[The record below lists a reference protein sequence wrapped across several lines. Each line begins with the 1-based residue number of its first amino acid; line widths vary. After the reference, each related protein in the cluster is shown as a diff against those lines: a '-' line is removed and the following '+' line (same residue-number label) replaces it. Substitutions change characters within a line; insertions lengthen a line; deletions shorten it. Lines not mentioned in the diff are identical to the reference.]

1 MPNRRRRR
9 LSTATSAVAALAV
22 VSPFAI
28 SAISEMTEPAP
39 QPREFRSAAMVT
51 DLPNELMSALSQG
64 LSQFGINLPAMP
76 TGLTGADTGMPTTLT
91 APGSLAS
98 PGLASPGLTPGL
110 TGPALT
116 PGLATPALGT
126 DPAAATALTDSAL
139 ANPALTPAVPTPG
152 GPAGLPGLAADATAA
167 ATPALNPA
175 LTSPTGALP
184 GGLTTPPVA
193 GLDPALATTPISNA
207 AGLPAPGEVPISA
220 PIGLDPAAGT
230 YPILGGDPG
239 LGLGAMPAASTGGGG
254 IFSELSSAA
263 QQLGAGQAIDLLKGV
278 VMPMITSAMKPAAA
292 AARRYPHRPH
302 HRFPPDS
309 PAPKNGA
316 AEPSG
321 GFCGAV
327 AGRIH
332 R

>member
-28 SAISEMTEPAP
+28 SAISDLTEPAP

-76 TGLTGADTGMPTTLT
+76 SALTGADAGMPTTLT
-91 APGSLAS
+91 APSGLAS
-98 PGLASPGLTPGL
+98 PGLASPALTPGL
-110 TGPALT
+110 SPALT

-126 DPAAATALTDSAL
+126 DPTAAATPLTDSAL
-139 ANPALTPAVPTPG
+139 ANPALTPALTPAVPTPG

-167 ATPALNPA
+167 NPAVNPA
-175 LTSPTGALP
+175 LTSPLGA

-254 IFSELSSAA
+254 LFGDLSSAA

-292 AARRYPHRPH
+292 L
-302 HRFPPDS
+302 
-309 PAPKNGA
+309 PAPPA
-316 AEPSG
+316 PAPPPPP
-321 GFCGAV
+321 
-327 AGRIH
+327 AG
-332 R
+332 

>member
-28 SAISEMTEPAP
+28 SAISDMTKPAP

-76 TGLTGADTGMPTTLT
+76 SGLTGAVQLRYSHADDVDRPRR
-91 APGSLAS
+91 ARVA
-98 PGLASPGLTPGL
+98 
-110 TGPALT
+110 
-116 PGLATPALGT
+116 GT
-126 DPAAATALTDSAL
+126 DVSCPDARPRQSRAHPRPDHAG
-139 ANPALTPAVPTPG
+139 PWHRPG
-152 GPAGLPGLAADATAA
+152 GSPCRSGTCQPRADQPDAPDAGR
-167 ATPALNPA
+167 
-175 LTSPTGALP
+175 P
-184 GGLTTPPVA
+184 GGDA
-193 GLDPALATTPISNA
+193 GAGGRRRGGEPGPEPRADQPDRGTSRRSDDASGHRARPGAGDDADLNA

-239 LGLGAMPAASTGGGG
+239 LGLGSMPAASTGGGG
-254 IFSELSSAA
+254 IFGELSSAA

-278 VMPMITSAMKPAAA
+278 VMPMITSAMKPAA
-292 AARRYPHRPH
+292 RSHPRCLHRH
-302 HRFPPDS
+302 HLRPPPDS
-309 PAPKNGA
+309 PAP
-316 AEPSG
+316 
-321 GFCGAV
+321 
-327 AGRIH
+327 
-332 R
+332 

>member
-28 SAISEMTEPAP
+28 SAISDMTEPAP
-39 QPREFRSAAMVT
+39 QPREFQSAAMVT

-76 TGLTGADTGMPTTLT
+76 SALTGADAGMPTTLT
-91 APGSLAS
+91 APGA
-98 PGLASPGLTPGL
+98 LASPGLTS
-110 TGPALT
+110 PALT
-116 PGLATPALGT
+116 PGLTSPALTPGLTTPALGT
-126 DPAAATALTDSAL
+126 DPAAAL
-139 ANPALTPAVPTPG
+139 ADPTLSNPALTNPTLPTPG
-152 GPAGLPGLAADATAA
+152 GPAGMPGLAADAAA
-167 ATPALNPA
+167 ANPALNPA

-184 GGLTTPPVA
+184 GGLTTPAVT

-207 AGLPAPGEVPISA
+207 AGLPSPGEVPISA
-220 PIGLDPAAGT
+220 PIGLDPTAGT

-254 IFSELSSAA
+254 IFGELSSAA

-292 AARRYPHRPH
+292 A
-302 HRFPPDS
+302 PPV
-309 PAPKNGA
+309 PAPPPPA
-316 AEPSG
+316 P
-321 GFCGAV
+321 
-327 AGRIH
+327 AG
-332 R
+332 

>member
-28 SAISEMTEPAP
+28 SAISDMTEPAP

-76 TGLTGADTGMPTTLT
+76 SALTGADAGMPTTLT

-98 PGLASPGLTPGL
+98 PGVASPGLTPGL
-110 TGPALT
+110 TSPALT

-152 GPAGLPGLAADATAA
+152 GPAGLPGLAADA
-167 ATPALNPA
+167 ALNPT

-207 AGLPAPGEVPISA
+207 AGLPAPGEVPI
-220 PIGLDPAAGT
+220 GLGPAAAT
-230 YPILGGDPG
+230 YPVLGGDPG
-239 LGLGAMPAASTGGGG
+239 LGLGAMPTAASTG
-254 IFSELSSAA
+254 SSGFLGEISTAL
-263 QQLGAGQAIDLLKGV
+263 QNLGAGQAIDLLKGT
-278 VMPMITSAMKPAAA
+278 VMPMITSAMKPPVPAA
-292 AARRYPHRPH
+292 
-302 HRFPPDS
+302 PPV
-309 PAPKNGA
+309 PAPPPIPPA
-316 AEPSG
+316 
-321 GFCGAV
+321 
-327 AGRIH
+327 
-332 R
+332 

>member
-22 VSPFAI
+22 VSPFAV
-28 SAISEMTEPAP
+28 SAISDMTKPAP
-39 QPREFRSAAMVT
+39 QPREFQSAAMVT

-76 TGLTGADTGMPTTLT
+76 TSLTGADAGMPAALT

-98 PGLASPGLTPGL
+98 PGLTSPGLTS
-110 TGPALT
+110 PALT
-116 PGLATPALGT
+116 PGLTSPALTPGLTTPALGT
-126 DPAAATALTDSAL
+126 DPAAAATALTDPAL
-139 ANPALTPAVPTPG
+139 TNPALTEPALPTPG
-152 GPAGLPGLAADATAA
+152 GPAGLPGLAGDATAA
-167 ATPALNPA
+167 ANPALTNPA

-193 GLDPALATTPISNA
+193 GLDALGTTPISNA

-220 PIGLDPAAGT
+220 PIGLDSAGT

-254 IFSELSSAA
+254 LFGDLSSAA

-278 VMPMITSAMKPAAA
+278 VMPMITSAMKAPAAA
-292 AARRYPHRPH
+292 VP
-302 HRFPPDS
+302 
-309 PAPKNGA
+309 PAPV
-316 AEPSG
+316 PPPP
-321 GFCGAV
+321 V
-327 AGRIH
+327 PAG
-332 R
+332 

>member
-76 TGLTGADTGMPTTLT
+76 SALTGADAGMPTTLT

-110 TGPALT
+110 TSPALT

-167 ATPALNPA
+167 NPALNPA

-184 GGLTTPPVA
+184 GGLTTPPVV

-207 AGLPAPGEVPISA
+207 AGTGSSGFLGEISTA
-220 PIGLDPAAGT
+220 L
-230 YPILGGDPG
+230 
-239 LGLGAMPAASTGGGG
+239 
-254 IFSELSSAA
+254 
-263 QQLGAGQAIDLLKGV
+263 QNLGAGQAIDLLKGT
-278 VMPMITSAMKPAAA
+278 VMPMITSAMKPPVPAA
-292 AARRYPHRPH
+292 
-302 HRFPPDS
+302 PPV
-309 PAPKNGA
+309 PAPPPPPPA
-316 AEPSG
+316 
-321 GFCGAV
+321 
-327 AGRIH
+327 
-332 R
+332 

>member
-28 SAISEMTEPAP
+28 SAISDMTEPAP

-76 TGLTGADTGMPTTLT
+76 SALTGADAGMPTTLT

-167 ATPALNPA
+167 NPALNPA

-193 GLDPALATTPISNA
+193 GLDPGLATTPISNA
-207 AGLPAPGEVPISA
+207 AGLPAPGEVPI
-220 PIGLDPAAGT
+220 GLGPAAAT
-230 YPILGGDPG
+230 YPVLGGDPG
-239 LGLGAMPAASTGGGG
+239 LGLGAMPAASTG
-254 IFSELSSAA
+254 SSGFLGEISTAL
-263 QQLGAGQAIDLLKGV
+263 QNLGAGQAIDLLKGT
-278 VMPMITSAMKPAAA
+278 VMPMITSAMKPPVPAA
-292 AARRYPHRPH
+292 
-302 HRFPPDS
+302 PPV
-309 PAPKNGA
+309 PAPPPPPPG
-316 AEPSG
+316 
-321 GFCGAV
+321 
-327 AGRIH
+327 
-332 R
+332 